1 MFFTILGLRQS
12 PPLEARSKAFLIWDN
27 WNDYSF
33 LTLFWLT
40 YVDDEGKNH
49 DLGTVKIGY
58 FGQVEHER
66 LLKIDESFELL
77 DDRFFSLG
85 QNDSYYENLNKI
97 GEEVRD
103 KILLGL
109 KDIARNSELYE
120 KAVEE
125 QVTKNS
131 LLRTVSQTSVTGQF
145 RRLSIGGS
153 RLSSYD
159 FTFMLPKH
167 RRDSPQCNLDFHVQ
181 PDSFPPTN
189 IHVLIGRNGVGKTR
203 LLNNMIETLIETEGI
218 SEEIT
223 KSGTFSSAEISKG
236 EKLFA
241 NLISVT
247 FSAFDESE
255 PKPEKKDKT
264 TGIQYSYIGL
274 KQIRT
279 KGEPLSPKSPTIL
292 KNEFVK
298 SVISCRIGAKLI
310 SWKKALETLETDPN
324 FKEAEIA
331 SIADIK
337 DSEEFIKTSSALFSS
352 LSSGHKIVL
361 LTITRLVETIEE
373 RSLVLIDEPEAHL
386 HPPLLSAFIRVLS
399 DLLIHKNGVAIIAT
413 HSPVILQEVPKS
425 CAWKIRR
432 NGNLSV
438 VDRLERESFGEN
450 VDTITREVFG
460 LEVTNSGFHK
470 LLKDSVNDLH
480 NYELV
485 LNQFNGQLGME
496 ARSIVRALLQ
506 NNNIIEG

>member
-264 TGIQYSYIGL
+264 T
-274 KQIRT
+274 
-279 KGEPLSPKSPTIL
+279 
-292 KNEFVK
+292 
-298 SVISCRIGAKLI
+298 
-310 SWKKALETLETDPN
+310 
-324 FKEAEIA
+324 
-331 SIADIK
+331 
-337 DSEEFIKTSSALFSS
+337 
-352 LSSGHKIVL
+352 
-361 LTITRLVETIEE
+361 
-373 RSLVLIDEPEAHL
+373 
-386 HPPLLSAFIRVLS
+386 
-399 DLLIHKNGVAIIAT
+399 
-413 HSPVILQEVPKS
+413 
-425 CAWKIRR
+425 
-432 NGNLSV
+432 
-438 VDRLERESFGEN
+438 
-450 VDTITREVFG
+450 
-460 LEVTNSGFHK
+460 
-470 LLKDSVNDLH
+470 
-480 NYELV
+480 
-485 LNQFNGQLGME
+485 
-496 ARSIVRALLQ
+496 
-506 NNNIIEG
+506 